1 MCACGCFLLVAV
13 VAAIVYCVIHA
24 LWLMLVGV
32 VLFAAILG
40 WLGRKTI
47 R

>member
-1 MCACGCFLLVAV
+1 MCACGCFLVVAV

-32 VLFAAILG
+32 VLFAALLG